1 MRVEVVEIVRKLG
14 WMGGGIY
21 REMVIGF
28 EGENLNSKYCFI
40 LEIQNIAIMFFI

>member
-1 MRVEVVEIVRKLG
+1 MWRSLRVEVVEIVRKLG

-28 EGENLNSKYCFI
+28 ERENLNSNG
-40 LEIQNIAIMFFI
+40 LEK